1 MIRRPPRSTL
11 FPYTTLFRS
20 PRGRST
26 TRCSETWSASST
38 WRSGEWTPDHS
49 QSVEPVSLRELA
61 GEVPLGEVLE
71 VLVGEGVQLVLEA
84 AREHPL
90 DLFLPTLLLEPRVA
104 EELLGA
110 GDVLVVEL
118 DADVAREP
126 VRFGVGARQPDEL
139 RLGNRHALALEG
151 EVDRALLDDR
161 VDVVAPRGV
170 VDEDVHR
177 NLVFLVQATRQAAD
191 APGRPAVAGQK
202 DAVVPAPELVLRE
215 AVPLRTF
222 LD

>member
-1 MIRRPPRSTL
+1 MSRFADRTPVPGSDCSKPRPGASMSSIRCGRGIARFWIGSARRMSTGPSTSSGSEKIPRPRRIASSSSTARSSE
-11 FPYTTLFRS
+11 RS
-20 PRGRST
+20 STRNARRSCAFAPRGRST

-118 DADVAREP
+118 DADVAPTPKRRSEEHTS
-126 VRFGVGARQPDEL
+126 EL
-139 RLGNRHALALEG
+139 QSRPHLVCRLLLE
-151 EVDRALLDDR
+151 
-161 VDVVAPRGV
+161 
-170 VDEDVHR
+170 
-177 NLVFLVQATRQAAD
+177 
-191 APGRPAVAGQK
+191 K
-202 DAVVPAPELVLRE
+202 K
-215 AVPLRTF
+215 
-222 LD
+222 